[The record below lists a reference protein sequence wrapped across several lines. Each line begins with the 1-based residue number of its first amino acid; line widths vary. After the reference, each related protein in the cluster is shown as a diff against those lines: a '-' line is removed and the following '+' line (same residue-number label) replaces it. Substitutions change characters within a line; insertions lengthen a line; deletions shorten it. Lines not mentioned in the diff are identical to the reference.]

1 MFYYYSVLKNDLYNL
16 FDHQYQFHIIC
27 SYGCILQVLCGHT
40 NYVNYVTY
48 EPAGQFLASVSDDHT
63 CKIWN
68 IKEDN
73 SCTATFFLTSPGS
86 WEYSKAKAKLS
97 LCVP

>member
-1 MFYYYSVLKNDLYNL
+1 MYNSEC
-16 FDHQYQFHIIC
+16 QYQLFIIC
-27 SYGCILQVLCGHT
+27 SYDCILQVLCGHT

-86 WEYSKAKAKLS
+86 SEYSKVKAQMS
-97 LCVP
+97 TCGP